1 LLTFFRSMF
10 QSKIGIAV
18 TLAFVALIAIAFAAS
33 DITGQN
39 FSGVTGGDRAAK
51 VGDQMIGTGALGQA
65 VSNAFEGDRQKNP
78 TLTMQAYVASGA
90 ITQVLD
96 SMIDRNAI
104 YDFGRKVGI
113 VASDALVGSE
123 LAKIPAFLGPD
134 GNFNDKQ
141 YRGVLSQQRLTDAQ
155 VREDIA
161 QGLVAKQV
169 LVPVAFGATTPAS
182 LAQRYGEL
190 TLEKRK
196 GTIAFIASESF
207 APKAAPSDAVL
218 AQYFRAHTAGY
229 IVPER
234 RSIRYAVFTD
244 DSIKTARAPTE
255 AEILSAYNA
264 NKAAYAASETRTL
277 TQVIVPT
284 EAAAKALAAEV
295 SGGAKLDAAARTK
308 GLLPSQAAVTRDQLT
323 VQSSAAVAQAVFA
336 AAKGALAAPAKS
348 GLGWHVV
355 RVDAVTEK
363 AARSVEQVRG
373 ELVEQIS
380 VKLKRDALS
389 DFTARIE
396 EQLDKGGTIGE
407 VAKQLAVTPLVT
419 APLTADGKVFGKPGE
434 TVPADLARVLQTV
447 FLMEGEGKP
456 QLAEVVPGKEFVVFE
471 AADIAPAAP
480 PPLAAIRTVVAA
492 DWAREQGA
500 AAARTAADKAI
511 AAITKGMPLAE
522 ALRAAG
528 AGAARTEPIDATR
541 KEVAASGKVI
551 PPVALLFSMA
561 QKTTK
566 RLEAPRNGGWF
577 VVRLDEIVPGKLAAN
592 DPLVGQLAS
601 QLGQLTGREYAEQ
614 FRKALRTEV
623 GVERNPSALRAV
635 RERLIGGGGNN

>member
-1 LLTFFRSMF
+1 MLTFFRSFF
-10 QSKIGIAV
+10 QSKVGVGI
-18 TLAFVALIAIAFAAS
+18 TLGILALIAVAFAAS
-33 DITGQN
+33 GITGSN
-39 FSGVTGGDRAAK
+39 FGGVTGGDNAAK
-51 VGDQMIGTGALGQA
+51 VGDQTIGTGALSQA
-65 VSNAFEGDRQKNP
+65 VSNAFDGERKQSP
-78 TLTMQAYVASGA
+78 TLTMQSFVASGA

-96 SMIDRNAI
+96 SLIDRNAI
-104 YDFGRKVGI
+104 YDFGKKVGI

-141 YRGVLSQQRLTDAQ
+141 YRGVLQQQRLSDAQ

-169 LVPVAFGATTPAS
+169 LVPVAFGASTPTD
-182 LAQRYGEL
+182 LARRYGEL

-207 APKAAPSDAVL
+207 APKAAPLDAVL
-218 AQYFRAHTAGY
+218 TQYFKANTGSY

-234 RSIRYAVFTD
+234 RSIRYAVFAD
-244 DSIKTARAPTE
+244 DAIKAARAPTD
-255 AEILSAYNA
+255 AEIQKAYDTG
-264 NKAAYAASETRTL
+264 KATYAASETRTL

-295 SGGAKLDAAARTK
+295 AGGAKLDAAARTK
-308 GLLPSQAAVTRDQLT
+308 GLLPSQAAVTREQLT
-323 VQSSAAVAQAVFA
+323 AQASAAVAQAVFA
-336 AAKGALAAPAKS
+336 AAKGALAVPAKS

-355 RVDAVTEK
+355 KIDGVTQK
-363 AARSVEQVRG
+363 AARSLAEVRG

-396 EQLDKGGTIGE
+396 EELDQGGTIGD
-407 VAKQLAVTPLVT
+407 VAKELGVTPSVT

-447 FLMEGEGKP
+447 FLMDGEGKA
-456 QLAEVVPGKEFVVFE
+456 QLAEVVPGKKFVVFE

-492 DWAREQGA
+492 NWAREQGA
-500 AAARTAADKAI
+500 AAARAAADKAI
-511 AAITKGMPLAE
+511 AGIAKGMPLAE
-522 ALRAAG
+522 ALRSAG
-528 AGAARTEPIDATR
+528 AGAARTEAIDATR
-541 KEVAASGKVI
+541 KDVAASGKVI

-592 DPLVGQLAS
+592 DPLVAQLAV
-601 QLGQLTGREYAEQ
+601 QLGALTGREYADQ

-623 GVERNPSALRAV
+623 GVTRNPAALRAV
-635 RERLIGGGGNN
+635 RERLVGGGN

>member
-1 LLTFFRSMF
+1 MLTFFRSFF
-10 QSKIGIAV
+10 QSKVGVGI
-18 TLAFVALIAIAFAAS
+18 TLGILALIAVAFAAS
-33 DITGQN
+33 GITGSN
-39 FSGVTGGDRAAK
+39 FGGVTGGDNAAK
-51 VGDQMIGTGALGQA
+51 VGDQTIGTGALSQA
-65 VSNAFEGDRQKNP
+65 VSNAFDGERKQSP
-78 TLTMQAYVASGA
+78 TLTMQSFVASGA

-96 SMIDRNAI
+96 SLIDRNAI
-104 YDFGRKVGI
+104 YDFGKKVGI

-141 YRGVLSQQRLTDAQ
+141 YRGVLQQQRLSDAQ

-169 LVPVAFGATTPAS
+169 LVPVAFGASTPTD
-182 LAQRYGEL
+182 LARRYGEL

-207 APKAAPSDAVL
+207 APKAAPLDAVL
-218 AQYFRAHTAGY
+218 TQYFKANTGSY

-234 RSIRYAVFTD
+234 RSIRYAVFAD
-244 DSIKTARAPTE
+244 DAIKAARAPTD
-255 AEILSAYNA
+255 AEIQKAYDTG
-264 NKAAYAASETRTL
+264 KATYAASETRTL

-295 SGGAKLDAAARTK
+295 AGGAKLDAAARTK
-308 GLLPSQAAVTRDQLT
+308 GLLPSQAAVTREQLT
-323 VQSSAAVAQAVFA
+323 AQASAAVAQAVFA
-336 AAKGALAAPAKS
+336 AAKGALAVPAKS

-355 RVDAVTEK
+355 KIDGVTQK
-363 AARSVEQVRG
+363 AARSLAEVRG

-396 EQLDKGGTIGE
+396 EELDQGGTIGD
-407 VAKQLAVTPLVT
+407 VAKELGVTPTVT

-447 FLMEGEGKP
+447 FLMDGEGKA
-456 QLAEVVPGKEFVVFE
+456 QLAEVVPGKKFVVFE

-492 DWAREQGA
+492 DWARTQGA
-500 AAARTAADKAI
+500 LAARAAADKAI
-511 AAITKGMPLAE
+511 AAIAKGMPLAE
-522 ALRAAG
+522 ALRSAG
-528 AGAARTEPIDATR
+528 AGAARTEAIDATR
-541 KEVAASGKVI
+541 KDVAASGKVI

-592 DPLVGQLAS
+592 DPLVAQLAV
-601 QLGQLTGREYAEQ
+601 QLGALTGREYADQ

-623 GVERNPSALRAV
+623 GVTRNPAALRAV
-635 RERLIGGGGNN
+635 RERLVGGGN

>member
-1 LLTFFRSMF
+1 MLTFFRSMF

-18 TLAFVALIAIAFAAS
+18 TLGFLALIAVAFAAS
-33 DITGQN
+33 DITGSN
-39 FSGVTGGDRAAK
+39 FGGVSGGDRAAK
-51 VGDQMIGTGALGQA
+51 VGDQAIGTGALSQA
-65 VSNAFEGDRQKNP
+65 VSNAFEGDRQQNP
-78 TLTMQAYVASGA
+78 TLTMQRFVASGA

-96 SMIDRNAI
+96 SLIDRNAI
-104 YDFGRKVGI
+104 YDFGKKVGI

-141 YRGVLSQQRLTDAQ
+141 YRSVLSQQRLTDAQ

-169 LVPVAFGATTPAS
+169 LVPVAFGASTPVD
-182 LAQRYGEL
+182 LARRYGEL

-196 GTIAFIASESF
+196 GTIAFIPSESF

-218 AQYFRAHTAGY
+218 TNYFKANTGSY

-234 RSIRYAVFTD
+234 RSIRYAVFAD
-244 DSIKTARAPTE
+244 DAIKAARAPTD
-255 AEILSAYNA
+255 AEIQQAYTT

-308 GLLPSQAAVTRDQLT
+308 GLLPSQAAVTREQLT
-323 VQSSAAVAQAVFA
+323 AQASAAVAQAVFA
-336 AAKGALAAPAKS
+336 TAKGALAPPAKS

-355 RVDAVTEK
+355 KVDGVTTK
-363 AARSVEQVRG
+363 PARSLADVRG

-396 EQLDKGGTIGE
+396 EELDQGGSIGE
-407 VAKQLAVTPLVT
+407 VAKELGVTPLVT
-419 APLTADGKVFGKPGE
+419 APLTADGKVFGKAGE

-447 FLMEGEGKP
+447 FLMDGEGKA
-456 QLAEVVPGKEFVVFE
+456 QLAEVVPGKKFVVFE
-471 AADIAPAAP
+471 AADISPAAP
-480 PPLAAIRTVVAA
+480 PRLAQIRAIVAA
-492 DWAREQGA
+492 NWAREQGA
-500 AAARTAADKAI
+500 NAARAAADKAI
-511 AAITKGMPLAE
+511 AGIAKGMPLAE
-522 ALRAAG
+522 ALRTAG
-528 AGAARTEPIDATR
+528 AGAARTEAIDATR
-541 KEVAASGKVI
+541 KDVAASGKVI
-551 PPVALLFSMA
+551 PPVALMFSMA
-561 QKTTK
+561 QRTTK
-566 RLEAPRNGGWF
+566 RLEAPRNDGWF

-592 DPLVGQLAS
+592 DPLVGQLAA
-601 QLGQLTGREYAEQ
+601 QLGALTGREYADQ

-623 GVERNPSALRAV
+623 GVERNPAALRAV
-635 RERLIGGGGNN
+635 RERLVGGGN

>member
-1 LLTFFRSMF
+1 MLTFFRSFF
-10 QSKIGIAV
+10 QSKVGVGI
-18 TLAFVALIAIAFAAS
+18 TLGILALIAVAFAAS
-33 DITGQN
+33 GITGSN
-39 FSGVTGGDRAAK
+39 FGGVTGGDNAAK
-51 VGDQMIGTGALGQA
+51 VGDQTIGTGALSQA
-65 VSNAFEGDRQKNP
+65 VSNAFDGERKQSP
-78 TLTMQAYVASGA
+78 TLTMQSFVASGA

-96 SMIDRNAI
+96 SLIDRNAI
-104 YDFGRKVGI
+104 YDFGKKVGI

-141 YRGVLSQQRLTDAQ
+141 YRGVLQQQRLSDAQ

-169 LVPVAFGATTPAS
+169 LVPVAFGASTPTD
-182 LAQRYGEL
+182 LARRYGEL

-207 APKAAPSDAVL
+207 APKAAPLDAVL
-218 AQYFRAHTAGY
+218 TQYFKANTGSY

-234 RSIRYAVFTD
+234 RSIRYAVFAD
-244 DSIKTARAPTE
+244 DAIKAARAPTD
-255 AEILSAYNA
+255 AEIQKAYDTG
-264 NKAAYAASETRTL
+264 KATYAASETRTL

-295 SGGAKLDAAARTK
+295 AGGAKLDAAARTK
-308 GLLPSQAAVTRDQLT
+308 GLLPSQAAVTREQLT
-323 VQSSAAVAQAVFA
+323 AQASAAVAQAVFA
-336 AAKGALAAPAKS
+336 AAKGALAVPAKS

-355 RVDAVTEK
+355 KIDGVTQK
-363 AARSVEQVRG
+363 AARSLAEVRG

-396 EQLDKGGTIGE
+396 EELDQGGTIGD
-407 VAKQLAVTPLVT
+407 VAKELGVTPTVT

-447 FLMEGEGKP
+447 FLMDGEGKA
-456 QLAEVVPGKEFVVFE
+456 QLAEVVPGKKFVVFE

-492 DWAREQGA
+492 NWAREQGA
-500 AAARTAADKAI
+500 AAARAAADKAI
-511 AAITKGMPLAE
+511 AGIAKGMPLAE
-522 ALRAAG
+522 ALRSAG
-528 AGAARTEPIDATR
+528 AGAARTEAIDATR
-541 KEVAASGKVI
+541 KDVAASGKVI

-592 DPLVGQLAS
+592 DPLVAQLAV
-601 QLGQLTGREYAEQ
+601 QLGALTGREYADQ

-623 GVERNPSALRAV
+623 GVTRNPAALRAV
-635 RERLIGGGGNN
+635 RERLVGGGN